1 VGAKFGEVMP
11 TISRSALVMYSVD
24 QMYQLINDIPAYPKF
39 LPDCNDSKVI
49 EQDEQSVTAALLVS
63 KGGLS
68 KWFTTRNTLISNE
81 KIHLS
86 LVDGPFKK
94 LEGYWLL
101 TPLSDEACKVSLEL
115 EYEFSNKLVSL
126 AFGKVF
132 GHFSN
137 SLVQVF
143 TQRAKEI
150 YGVNV

>member
-1 VGAKFGEVMP
+1 MP

-24 QMYQLINDIPAYPKF
+24 QMYQLINDIPAYPNF
-39 LPDCNDSKVI
+39 LPDCNDSRVI
-49 EQDEQSVTAALLVS
+49 SQDDQSVTAALLVS

-68 KWFTTRNTLISNE
+68 KWFTTKNTLISNE

-86 LVDGPFKK
+86 LVNGPFKK

-101 TPLSDEACKVSLEL
+101 TALSDDACKVSLEL
-115 EYEFSNKLVSL
+115 EYEFTNKLVSL

-150 YGVNV
+150 YGDNI

>member
-1 VGAKFGEVMP
+1 MP
-11 TISRSALVMYSVD
+11 TISRSALVMHSVD
-24 QMYQLINDIPAYPKF
+24 QMYQLINDIPSYPKF

-49 EQDEQSVTAALLVS
+49 SSDDESVTAALLVS

-68 KWFTTRNTLISNE
+68 KWFTTKNTLISNE

-86 LVDGPFKK
+86 LVDGPFKT

-101 TPLSDEACKVSLEL
+101 TPLSDDACKVSLEL
-115 EYEFSNKLVSL
+115 EYEFSSKLVSL

-137 SLVQVF
+137 SLVKVF

-150 YGVNV
+150 YGANL

>member
-49 EQDEQSVTAALLVS
+49 EKDEQSVTAALLVS

-81 KIHLS
+81 RIHLS

>member
-1 VGAKFGEVMP
+1 MP
-11 TISRSALVMYSVD
+11 TISRSALVMHNVD
-24 QMYQLINDIPAYPKF
+24 QMYELINDIHAYPSF
-39 LPDCNDSKVI
+39 LPDCDDSKVI
-49 EQDEQSVTAALLVS
+49 AQDSNTVTAALLVS

-68 KWFTTRNTLISNE
+68 KWFTTKNTLISNE
-81 KIHLS
+81 KIKLS

-101 TPLSDEACKVSLEL
+101 TPLSDEACKISLEL

-132 GHFSN
+132 SHFSN

-143 TQRAKEI
+143 IQRAKQI
-150 YGVNV
+150 YGAQ

>member
-1 VGAKFGEVMP
+1 MGATCGEVMP

-49 EQDEQSVTAALLVS
+49 EQDEESVTAALLVS

-68 KWFTTRNTLISNE
+68 KWFTTKNTLMSNE

-115 EYEFSNKLVSL
+115 EYEFSSKLVSL

>member
-1 VGAKFGEVMP
+1 MP

-49 EQDEQSVTAALLVS
+49 SQDEQSVTAALLVS

-68 KWFTTRNTLISNE
+68 KWFTTKNTSTSNE
-81 KIHLS
+81 RIHLA

-101 TPLSDEACKVSLEL
+101 TALSDEACKVSLEL

>member
-1 VGAKFGEVMP
+1 MP
-11 TISRSALVMYSVD
+11 TISRSALVMHSVD
-24 QMYQLINDIPAYPKF
+24 QMYKLINDIPEYPNF
-39 LPDCNDSKVI
+39 LPDCDGSKVI
-49 EQDEQSVTAALLVS
+49 SKDDKSVTAALLVA

-68 KWFTTRNTLISNE
+68 KWFTTKNTLISNE

-101 TPLSDEACKVSLEL
+101 TPLSDDACKVSLEL

-137 SLVQVF
+137 SLVKVF

>member
-1 VGAKFGEVMP
+1 MP
-11 TISRSALVMYSVD
+11 TISRSALVMHSVD
-24 QMYQLINDIPAYPKF
+24 QMYRLINDIVAYPTF
-39 LPDCNDSKVI
+39 LPDCNDSKI
-49 EQDEQSVTAALLVS
+49 ISQDEDTVTAALLVS

-68 KWFTTRNTLISNE
+68 KWFTTKNTMVSNE
-81 KIHLS
+81 KIKLS
-86 LVDGPFKK
+86 LVDGPFKS

-101 TPLSDEACKVSLEL
+101 TPLSDEACKISLEL
-115 EYEFSNKLVSL
+115 EYEFSNKLVAL

-150 YGVNV
+150 YGVNVSL

>member
-1 VGAKFGEVMP
+1 MP
-11 TISRSALVMYSVD
+11 TISRSALVMHSVE
-24 QMYQLINDIPAYPKF
+24 QMYQLINDIVAYPTF

-49 EQDEQSVTAALLVS
+49 AQDEQTVTAALLVS

-81 KIHLS
+81 KIKLS

-101 TPLSDEACKVSLEL
+101 TPLSEDACKVSLEL
-115 EYEFSNKLVSL
+115 EYEFSNKIVSL
-126 AFGKVF
+126 AFGQVF
-132 GHFSN
+132 SHFSN

-143 TQRAKEI
+143 TQRAKQI
-150 YGVNV
+150 YGVSQ

>member
-1 VGAKFGEVMP
+1 MP

-49 EQDEQSVTAALLVS
+49 CQDEKSVTAALLVS

-68 KWFTTRNTLISNE
+68 RWFTTKNTLLSNE

-94 LEGYWLL
+94 LEGYWLF
-101 TPLSDEACKVSLEL
+101 TALSDDACKVTLEL

-126 AFGKVF
+126 AFGRVF
-132 GHFSN
+132 DHFSN

>member
-1 VGAKFGEVMP
+1 MP
-11 TISRSALVMYSVD
+11 TINRSALVMHSVE
-24 QMYQLINDIPAYPKF
+24 QMYQLINDIVAYPIF

-49 EQDEQSVTAALLVS
+49 AQDEQTVTAALLVS

-68 KWFTTRNTLISNE
+68 KWFTTKNTMVSNE
-81 KIHLS
+81 KIKLS

-101 TPLSDEACKVSLEL
+101 TPLSDDACKVSLEL

-132 GHFSN
+132 SHFSN
-137 SLVQVF
+137 TLVQVF
-143 TQRAKEI
+143 TQRAKQV
-150 YGVNV
+150 YGANK

>member
-1 VGAKFGEVMP
+1 MP

-24 QMYQLINDIPAYPKF
+24 QMHQLINDIPAYPKF
-39 LPDCNDSKVI
+39 LPDCNGSKVI
-49 EQDEQSVTAALLVS
+49 SKDEQSVTAALLVS

-68 KWFTTRNTLISNE
+68 KWFTTKNTFISNE
-81 KIHLS
+81 KIHLL

-101 TPLSDEACKVSLEL
+101 TPLSEDACKVSLEL
-115 EYEFSNKLVSL
+115 EYAFSNKLVSL

>member
-1 VGAKFGEVMP
+1 MGATCGVIMP

-24 QMYQLINDIPAYPKF
+24 QMYQLINDIPAYPNF
-39 LPDCNDSKVI
+39 LPDCNDSRVI
-49 EQDEQSVTAALLVS
+49 RQDDQSVTAALLVS

-68 KWFTTRNTLISNE
+68 KWFTTKNTLISNE

-86 LVDGPFKK
+86 LVNGPFKK

-101 TPLSDEACKVSLEL
+101 TALSDDACKVSLEL

-150 YGVNV
+150 YGDNI

>member
-1 VGAKFGEVMP
+1 MP

-24 QMYQLINDIPAYPKF
+24 QMYQLINDIPAYPHF

-49 EQDEQSVTAALLVS
+49 SQDDQSVTAALLVS

-68 KWFTTRNTLISNE
+68 KWFTTKNTLISND

-86 LVDGPFKK
+86 LVSGPFKK

-101 TPLSDEACKVSLEL
+101 TALSDDACKVSLEL

-137 SLVQVF
+137 SLVKVF

-150 YGVNV
+150 YGVNI

>member
-1 VGAKFGEVMP
+1 MP

-24 QMYQLINDIPAYPKF
+24 QMFQLINDIPAYPSF
-39 LPDCNDSKVI
+39 LPDCNDSKI
-49 EQDEQSVTAALLVS
+49 LSEDEQTVTASLLVS

-68 KWFTTRNTLISNE
+68 KWFTTKNTFISNE

-86 LVDGPFKK
+86 LVDGPFNK
-94 LEGYWLL
+94 LDGYWLL
-101 TPLSDEACKVSLEL
+101 TPLSDDACKVSLEL
-115 EYEFSNKLVSL
+115 DYEFSSKIVSL
-126 AFGKVF
+126 AFGKIF

-143 TQRAKEI
+143 TQRAKEV

>member
-1 VGAKFGEVMP
+1 MP
-11 TISRSALVMYSVD
+11 TISRSALVMHTVE
-24 QMYQLINDIPAYPKF
+24 QMYSLINDIPKYPSF

-49 EQDEQSVTAALLVS
+49 SSDEKIVTAALLVS

-68 KWFTTRNTLISNE
+68 KWFTTKNTLISNQ

-101 TPLSDEACKVSLEL
+101 TPLSDDACKVSLEL
-115 EYEFSNKLVSL
+115 EYEFSSKIVSL

-137 SLVQVF
+137 NLVKVF
-143 TQRAKEI
+143 TERAREI
-150 YGVNV
+150 YADKL